1 MKRMRIRSSLPVG
14 FTREEVEFLQTVLL
28 ARFVQD
34 RHWTKAQ
41 NIIQGLVPK
50 LKILAGEDPVM
61 FRREGLTIMPREQSG
76 E

>member
-1 MKRMRIRSSLPVG
+1 MKRMRIRSALSVG
-14 FTREEVEFLQTVLL
+14 FTREEIEFLQAVLL
-28 ARFVQD
+28 ARFCQD

-50 LKILAGEDPVM
+50 LKILSGEDPVL
-61 FRREGLTIMPREQSG
+61 FRREGLAITRREKSG